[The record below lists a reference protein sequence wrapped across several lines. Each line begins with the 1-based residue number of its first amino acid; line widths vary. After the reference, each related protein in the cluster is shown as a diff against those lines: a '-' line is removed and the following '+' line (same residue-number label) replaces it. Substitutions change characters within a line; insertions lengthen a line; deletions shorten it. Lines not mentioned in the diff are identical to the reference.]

1 MFDDDVPGRE
11 EEPRSPRTTIV
22 GGRPPETNAKGPAVP
37 TGIQRLLRLAA
48 VDDAFRAQL
57 LEKRDLAA
65 PAAGVELTATERAVL
80 RAASEAQLDAMAK
93 HLPPPT
99 SARRDFFRQT
109 AATAAALLAGPVLL
123 ACEGC
128 GAGAVK
134 GSRPDVPPPP
144 PPPDDG
150 GFAEPPPERPDQNPM
165 QTEGGAAPDEPPPP
179 PPPPYPAP
187 TGIAPDVPPKSK

>member
-1 MFDDDVPGRE
+1 MFDDDVPAPGV
-11 EEPRSPRTTIV
+11 EPASPRTTIV
-22 GGRPPETNAKGPAVP
+22 GGRPPETNAKPPPVP

-48 VDDAFRAQL
+48 ADEAFRAQL
-57 LEKRDLAA
+57 LEKRDAVAA
-65 PAAGVELTATERAVL
+65 AAGVELTATERAVL

-93 HLPPPT
+93 HLPAPASP
-99 SARRDFFRQT
+99 RREFFRQT

-128 GAGAVK
+128 GGGAIK

-144 PPPDDG
+144 PPTDNRY
-150 GFAEPPPERPDQNPM
+150 AEPPPERPDQNDM

-179 PPPPYPAP
+179 SPPPYPAP
-187 TGIAPDVPPKSK
+187 TGIAPDVPPKRK